1 MARPYS
7 DDLRSKFVTAYET
20 GNIGLKKL
28 AATFQVSR
36 AWAERILR
44 TKRSTGSSSRPAGR
58 PRGFPSRLT
67 PEVRQRLG
75 VQIGKQPDATV
86 NELRGWLQT
95 QENVA
100 ISQQRLSAV
109 IIEMGL
115 RVKKSLHASEQD
127 SAEGVR
133 RREQWRAETA
143 DIDPERLVFLDE
155 CGVTTD
161 RTRLHGRAPR
171 GQREATGAKLLYLP
185 PYSPDFNPIE
195 LCWSVVKQRL
205 RHLKARSVAALN
217 VALPEALTL
226 ISPKIAQNF
235 FRHCAYALC

>member
-67 PEVRQRLG
+67 PEIRRGLG

-95 QENVA
+95 QDNVA

-115 RVKKSLHASEQD
+115 RVKKKS
-127 SAEGVR
+127 
-133 RREQWRAETA
+133 
-143 DIDPERLVFLDE
+143 
-155 CGVTTD
+155 
-161 RTRLHGRAPR
+161 TR
-171 GQREATGAKLLYLP
+171 QRVG
-185 PYSPDFNPIE
+185 
-195 LCWSVVKQRL
+195 
-205 RHLKARSVAALN
+205 
-217 VALPEALTL
+217 
-226 ISPKIAQNF
+226 
-235 FRHCAYALC
+235 